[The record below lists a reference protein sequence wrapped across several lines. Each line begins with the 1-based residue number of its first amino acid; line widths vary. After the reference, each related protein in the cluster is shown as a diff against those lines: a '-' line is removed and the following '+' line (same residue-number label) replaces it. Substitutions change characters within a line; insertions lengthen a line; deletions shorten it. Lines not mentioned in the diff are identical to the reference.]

1 VTSLYR
7 NCLVRL
13 LAAAALAAPT
23 LAAGGTPTRIDLAG
37 NPLAQYPFFEYVR
50 AFNQGASLSI
60 AIDPGLHPA
69 LVGVTAD
76 VYVVATKTV
85 AQWNANPAL
94 VDLTSAVESV
104 SIVAGTVQANTF
116 VVDAGA
122 LSGNAGI
129 ELGVGYDI
137 VLDVDHDGQLGA
149 ADYIDGYS
157 DAEAGAYV
165 CGDTAALGPLA
176 VTEITYDISGA
187 SFDAQNTFYPT
198 NIASMGKL
206 PLVVV
211 SHGNGH
217 NYQWYDHIGNHLASR
232 GYVVMSHENNTV
244 PGVESAATT
253 TLSNTEA
260 FLANLATIG
269 GGVLFDHVDRRRMTW
284 IGHSRGGEGVVIAYD
299 RIVDGT
305 YVPVNFSLTDI
316 KLVSSIAPVDFQKL
330 PNTDPHGVN
339 YHLWTGGSDSDV
351 NGCASCDLCQTFHLH
366 ERATGFR
373 QSISLHGVGHGDFHN
388 GGGSSVATGPCL
400 VGRPDTHKIVKGY
413 LFPLVERYI
422 DGNVP
427 AKDFL
432 TRQWESFR
440 PIGAPNSNPC
450 VVVDL
455 MYRDGA
461 MPGRVVLDDFQTNPG
476 LGVSS
481 LGTPVIFTVTNVT
494 EGHLDDPDTAFTHN
508 AAQPMNSM
516 TLNGDGADTSAGV
529 VFDWNNTDA
538 YYAYTDPSGN
548 GVPISLWK
556 VLSFRAAQASRHP
569 NTTAAL
575 ADLTFD
581 VTLIDFNGVTSRV
594 NIGAYGGGVEE
605 PYQRTS
611 CGTGAGW
618 AAEWETIR
626 IPIQAFAT
634 NGTGIDLDKI
644 TVIGFE
650 FGPSHGAAVGRL
662 GLDQVEL
669 LLD

>member
-1 VTSLYR
+1 MTSFSR
-7 NCLVRL
+7 NSLVRL
-13 LAAAALAAPT
+13 LAAAAVAAPA
-23 LAAGGTPTRIDLAG
+23 LAGGTPTRIDLAG
-37 NPLAQYPFFEYVR
+37 NPLAQYPFFQYVR
-50 AFNQGASLSI
+50 AFNQGAPITI
-60 AIDPGLHPA
+60 AVDPGLQPA

-85 AQWNANPAL
+85 AQWTSDPSL
-94 VDLTSAVESV
+94 VDLTAAVEGV
-104 SIVAGTVQANTF
+104 AFTAGTVQANTF
-116 VVDAGA
+116 VVDTGT
-122 LSGNAGI
+122 LSGDAGI

-149 ADYIDGYS
+149 ADYIDGYD
-157 DAEAGAYV
+157 DAEAGGYV
-165 CGDTAALGPLA
+165 CGDTAAPGPLA
-176 VTEITYDISGA
+176 VTELTYDLSGA
-187 SFDAQNTFYPT
+187 AFDAQNTFYPT

-217 NYQWYDHIGNHLASR
+217 NYQWYDHIGTHLASH

-253 TLSNTEA
+253 TLTNTEA

-269 GGVLFDHVDRRRMTW
+269 GGVLLDHVDRRRMTW

-299 RIVDGT
+299 RIFDGV
-305 YVPVNFSLTDI
+305 YVPVNFQLADI

-351 NGCASCDLCQTFHLH
+351 NGCANCDLCQTFHLH

-388 GGGSSVATGPCL
+388 GTGGAFATGPCL

-422 DGNVP
+422 DGSVP

-440 PIGAPNSNPC
+440 PIGAPNANAC

-461 MPGRVVLDDFQTNPG
+461 APGRIVLDDFQANPA
-476 LGVSS
+476 LGGSS
-481 LGTPVIFTVTNVT
+481 LGIPVTFTVTNVT
-494 EGHLDDPDTAFTHN
+494 EGHLDDPTADFTHN
-508 AAQPMNSM
+508 AAQPMNAM
-516 TLNGDGADTSAGV
+516 TLNGDGADDSAGV
-529 VFDWNNTDA
+529 VFDWNNADS
-538 YYAYTDPSGN
+538 YYAYFDPSGT
-548 GVPISLWK
+548 GVPLGIWK
-556 VLSFRAAQASRHP
+556 LLSFRAAQASRHP

-575 ADLTFD
+575 GDLTFD
-581 VTLIDFNGVTSRV
+581 VTLVDANGVMSRI
-594 NIGAYGGGVEE
+594 NIGAYGGGIEE

-618 AAEWETIR
+618 ASEFETIR
-626 IPIQAFAT
+626 IPLQAFAA
-634 NGTGIDLDKI
+634 NASGIDLNKI
-644 TVIGFE
+644 TAVGFE
-650 FGPSHGAAVGRL
+650 FGPSHGSAVGRI

>member
-1 VTSLYR
+1 M
-7 NCLVRL
+7 
-13 LAAAALAAPT
+13 
-23 LAAGGTPTRIDLAG
+23 
-37 NPLAQYPFFEYVR
+37 
-50 AFNQGASLSI
+50 
-60 AIDPGLHPA
+60 
-69 LVGVTAD
+69 
-76 VYVVATKTV
+76 
-85 AQWNANPAL
+85 
-94 VDLTSAVESV
+94 
-104 SIVAGTVQANTF
+104 
-116 VVDAGA
+116 
-122 LSGNAGI
+122 
-129 ELGVGYDI
+129 
-137 VLDVDHDGQLGA
+137 LDVDHDGLLGP
-149 ADYIDGYS
+149 ADYIDGFS
-157 DAEAGAYV
+157 DAEAGGYV
-165 CGDTAALGPLA
+165 CGDTTATGPLA
-176 VTEITYDISGA
+176 VTELTYDLSGA
-187 SFDAQNTFYPT
+187 AFDAQNTFFPT

-217 NYQWYDHIGNHLASR
+217 NYQWYDHVGVHLASR

-253 TLSNTEA
+253 TLTNTEA
-260 FLANLATIG
+260 FLSNLATIG
-269 GGVLFDHVDRRRMTW
+269 GGVLLDHVDRRRMTW
-284 IGHSRGGEGVVIAYD
+284 LGHSRGGEGVVIAYD
-299 RIVDGT
+299 RIVDGA
-305 YVPVNFSLTDI
+305 YVPVNFTLTDI

-339 YHLWTGGSDSDV
+339 YHLWTGGSDNDV

-413 LFPLVERYI
+413 VFPLVERYI
-422 DGNVP
+422 DANVP

-440 PIGAPNSNPC
+440 PIGAPVSPC

-461 MPGRVVLDDFQTNPG
+461 APGRIVLDDFQANPG
-476 LGVSS
+476 LNASS
-481 LGTPVIFTVTNVT
+481 LGTPIAFTVANVT
-494 EGHLDDPDTAFTHN
+494 EGHLDDPDTTFTHN

-516 TLNGDGADTSAGV
+516 TLNGDGTDTSAGV
-529 VFDWNNTDA
+529 VFDWNNADT
-538 YYAYTDPSGN
+538 YYAYIDPSGG
-548 GVPISLWK
+548 GVPVGLWK
-556 VLSFRAAQASRHP
+556 LLSFRAAQASRHP

-581 VTLIDFNGVTSRV
+581 VTLIDVNSVTSRV
-594 NIGAYGGGVEE
+594 NIGAYGGGIEE

-611 CGTGAGW
+611 CGTGSGW
-618 AAEWETIR
+618 AAEFETIR
-626 IPIQAFAT
+626 IPLQAFAA
-634 NGTGIDLDKI
+634 NGSGIDLNKI

-650 FGPSHGAAVGRL
+650 FGPSHGSAVGRI